1 MIQYFL
7 IVATVATVAV
17 IYISSQRESFRV
29 IGTNINGEEE
39 QQTYKP
45 PKVEKLKR
53 TPTAPEMSHRY
64 HTTHR
69 TPISNYKQISN
80 HRRPNEYSTMENG
93 TAKPFEMNSENFY
106 ECNPTQQFERTREMN
121 IPLSQEGHIRVGS
134 FAQQLQM

>member
-7 IVATVATVAV
+7 IVATVATVAI
-17 IYISSQRESFRV
+17 IYISSQRETFRV
-29 IGTNINGEEE
+29 LGTNLTGEEE
-39 QQTYKP
+39 QQTYTP
-45 PKVEKLKR
+45 PKVDKLKR
-53 TPTAPEMSHRY
+53 IPTAPEMSHRY

-69 TPISNYKQISN
+69 TSMSNYNQISN

-106 ECNPTQQFERTREMN
+106 ECGATQQFERSREMN
-121 IPLSQEGHIRVGS
+121 VPLSQEGHIRVGS

>member
-7 IVATVATVAV
+7 IGAIAITT
-17 IYISSQRESFRV
+17 IYLMTNQRETFRV
-29 IGTNINGEEE
+29 LGTNLTGEEE
-39 QQTYKP
+39 QQTYTP
-45 PKVEKLKR
+45 PKVDKLKR

-69 TPISNYKQISN
+69 TSMSNYNQLSN

-106 ECNPTQQFERTREMN
+106 ECNPIQQVERTRKMN
-121 IPLSQEGHIRVGS
+121 IPLSQKGHIRVGS
-134 FAQQLQM
+134 FAQLQM